1 MGKVILISG
10 GSSGIGCEAARM
22 LSGKG
27 HKVYAAARR
36 MEKLVQLAEYGI
48 VPVRLDVTSKESVEA
63 CVQSVIDAEGR
74 IDVLVNNA
82 GYGSL
87 GPLECVSMEEAHKQ
101 MDTNLFGAA
110 MLSRLVIPYMRE
122 QRSGRI
128 INISSVAGRTPVQFG
143 GWYNISKYALEA
155 LGDTM
160 RIDLKQ
166 YGIDV
171 VTVEPSG
178 IKTPWGAIAAD
189 NLEACTTGTMYEEQ
203 AKREAELFR
212 KAYSGNI
219 MSSPS
224 VVARAI
230 TRAACARR
238 PHPRY
243 HPGFG
248 SRMMIALHSILPV
261 RWWDALTRLLAAP
274 FNPYCK

>member
-36 MEKLVQLAEYGI
+36 MEKLEPLAEYGI
-48 VPVRLDVTSKESVEA
+48 VPLRLDVTDEQSVEA
-63 CVQSVIDAEGR
+63 CVQTVIDAEGR

-87 GPLECVSMEEAHKQ
+87 GPLECVSMEEARKQ

-110 MLSRLVIPYMRE
+110 MLSRLVIPYMRG
-122 QRSGRI
+122 QGSGRI
-128 INISSVAGRTPVQFG
+128 VNISSVAGRTPVQFG

-171 VTVEPSG
+171 VTIEPSG
-178 IKTPWGAIAAD
+178 IKTPWGGIAAD
-189 NLEACTTGTMYEEQ
+189 NLESCTAGTVYEGPARRQ
-203 AKREAELFR
+203 AAMFR

-219 MSSPS
+219 MSPPS

-238 PHPRY
+238 PRPRY
-243 HPGFG
+243 HPGMG
-248 SRMMIALHSILPV
+248 ARAMIALHAILPV
-261 RWWDALTRLLAAP
+261 RWWDALTRLLA
-274 FNPYCK
+274 K